1 LGVIFF
7 NYGINRRIVENNVSH
22 FTELIYATKDEN
34 TIEGIAIKKEI
45 EDFCKLIIENL
56 APVSKKK

>member
-1 LGVIFF
+1 MFHILRG
-7 NYGINRRIVENNVSH
+7 Y
-22 FTELIYATKDEN
+22 IYATEDEN
-34 TIEGIAIKKEI
+34 EIKDQTLGKEI